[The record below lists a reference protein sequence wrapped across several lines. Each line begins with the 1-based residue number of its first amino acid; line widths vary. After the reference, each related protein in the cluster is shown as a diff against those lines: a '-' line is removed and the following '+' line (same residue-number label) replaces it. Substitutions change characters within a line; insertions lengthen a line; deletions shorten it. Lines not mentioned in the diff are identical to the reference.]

1 MCDIR
6 NSEIRLIY
14 TDNSTV
20 GGDNSSDSCISDGEM
35 DSEPPP
41 SSPKSSTPT
50 FTGETNGNRSSTGPT
65 ILSPLV
71 YQTPQGVM
79 YAATPSGGGVIL
91 GVAQPQGGA
100 AHTQFITIP
109 LSMMGTSQQER
120 NGQSTELDLSKRK

>member
-1 MCDIR
+1 M
-6 NSEIRLIY
+6 

-41 SSPKSSTPT
+41 TSPKPSTPT
-50 FTGETNGNRSSTGPT
+50 LSEVNGNGSSTGPT

-91 GVAQPQGGA
+91 GMAQPQGGA
-100 AHTQFITIP
+100 PHTQFITIP
-109 LSMMGTSQQER
+109 LSMMGSQPQEQ
-120 NGQSTELDLSKRK
+120 NGQSAELDLSKRK